1 VTRRSASTRALY
13 VRYTTRLGRRGWLRI
28 GTFSLK
34 PSWGS
39 WRRPTMKMDAPT
51 VALDVDD
58 DTLSRLFYDF
68 D

>member
-1 VTRRSASTRALY
+1 MTRRSAPTRALY
-13 VRYTTRLGRRGWLRI
+13 VRYTTRQGQRGWLRI
-28 GTFSLK
+28 GTFRLK

-39 WRRPTMKMDAPT
+39 WRRPTMTKDKPT

-58 DTLSRLFYDF
+58 ATLSRLFYDF